1 MIYLVYCKY
10 ITVIILQYNNTS
22 MTFSFRVY
30 KEILDLF
37 EKNSLLWATQISQ
50 KLEISRP
57 IIHKVLNHLLME
69 KKIEKVWIASHTRYK
84 SLIFSWSNILNSN
97 KVLWINSIKENSDDF
112 VFDNQMLV
120 QAIFFGFRIGE
131 ITCPALYHKDA
142 SSINFLRSI
151 KYGLGVLLTGLQFI
165 LAKAKITTI
174 AIFRSNTAW
183 K

>member
-112 VFDNQMLV
+112 IVDFKTKKLLDDNFYKFDSDGSLL
-120 QAIFFGFRIGE
+120 IWFFWFKKWVKSRNFDLE
-131 ITCPALYHKDA
+131 K
-142 SSINFLRSI
+142 SILNFKNI
-151 KYGLGVLLTGLQFI
+151 YNYI
-165 LAKAKITTI
+165 ENIE
-174 AIFRSNTAW
+174 NNCW
-183 K
+183 